1 MISKI
6 KDLFNKNIECSCDCD
21 DYIVFPYKK
30 NKIYLNKNIIVRD
43 GTACVVVYKNKICDT
58 IYPGKYKIH
67 QETIPE
73 TFARARLDDNKKIKK
88 IKSRLYFVNTKE
100 FNDFEFVSDVAFKSK
115 SFDLGKVKGCLK
127 GRCCLKVIEA
137 GALIKMLY
145 KYGRFNSKSA
155 QNIISMRIGNRI
167 NKQIEKSKIPVNAI
181 LLNQSQVEMHLN
193 TDLENAFDKIGIFIK
208 NIKLKAVD
216 FNKKHQE
223 KINKF
228 LATKKKLVKPN
239 LNASNIDNNNGRIP
253 VLSNVRERS
262 AMQNLEK
269 PLNINTFIL
278 SRNCG
283 NRNNI
288 TNKICAK
295 CGKKL

>member
-1 MISKI
+1 MNNFLTVI
-6 KDLFNKNIECSCDCD
+6 KGFI
-21 DYIVFPYKK
+21 
-30 NKIYLNKNIIVRD
+30 
-43 GTACVVVYKNKICDT
+43 
-58 IYPGKYKIH
+58 
-67 QETIPE
+67 
-73 TFARARLDDNKKIKK
+73 
-88 IKSRLYFVNTKE
+88 
-100 FNDFEFVSDVAFKSK
+100 
-115 SFDLGKVKGCLK
+115 
-127 GRCCLKVIEA
+127 
-137 GALIKMLY
+137 
-145 KYGRFNSKSA
+145 
-155 QNIISMRIGNRI
+155 
-167 NKQIEKSKIPVNAI
+167 
-181 LLNQSQVEMHLN
+181 
-193 TDLENAFDKIGIFIK
+193 IGIAKIIPGVSGSVLALSLGVYERVIDIVSNIK

-253 VLSNVRERS
+253 VLSNVRECS

-278 SRNCG
+278 CRNCG